1 MNELRQRRINYV
13 IYTDRKVKLNLH
25 VNSLSLKTDF
35 DTFLLYNNIITFTV
49 LEKYGYI
56 TLIIYHII

>member
-1 MNELRQRRINYV
+1 MKELQQRRINYV
-13 IYTDRKVKLNLH
+13 TYTHRKVKLNLH

-35 DTFLLYNNIITFTV
+35 DAFLLYNNIITSTV

-56 TLIIYHII
+56 TLMIYHII